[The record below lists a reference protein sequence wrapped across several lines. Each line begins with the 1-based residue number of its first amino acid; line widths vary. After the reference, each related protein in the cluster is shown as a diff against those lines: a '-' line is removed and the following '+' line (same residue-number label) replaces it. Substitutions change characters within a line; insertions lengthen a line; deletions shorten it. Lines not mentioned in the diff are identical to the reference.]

1 MKKVRLFWFV
11 NKILRQIEVLT
22 EFAKDEFQKLPDKV
36 REFRKMM

>member
-22 EFAKDEFQKLPDKV
+22 GFDKNEFRKLPDKV
-36 REFRKMM
+36 REFRKTT